1 MRGFRRTL
9 FFSHLGLV
17 ALTVL
22 LLLFMFR
29 QVAVPYV
36 SEQLRNRLTH
46 NAAAA
51 SRLMQSRINDDGFDV
66 YLTQKDLREV
76 QDRLRQQAL
85 SNGIRLVIISRDL
98 QVLADSGGSQ
108 SSTRTAGE
116 TGNTAAGDAV
126 KGNGEADD
134 SNVSWSTRLEVKVA
148 MQGETNWTVKGSWR
162 DTSSAMTLGM
172 PIRLKRNGE
181 IVGCVVTSSPIFVLT
196 PTVFGLARTFFL
208 FVAAIVALVV
218 VLSFVLAQRLA
229 LPVRRLETA
238 TRRLAEGDLSSRV
251 LMHRRFLGRGD
262 ELDKLTQEFNAMAE
276 KIEAIDLERRAFLAD
291 VSHELR
297 TPLTAIKGSAETLRD
312 GAWKSEKMAPRFA
325 DTIVTQSDRLIR
337 LVGDLLKLAKLEAA
351 TAQNDHTQSRLSTR
365 TPVDVLCERALSA
378 VRPVFDNRLVQL
390 KLECEAETIR
400 GDEDLLEQLLINLLA
415 NAARYSPRGSTTTLI
430 VCEEDN
436 EIVLQVRDEGCGIAP
451 EHLPKL
457 GQRFYRVEEG
467 RERNSSDTGSG
478 LGLAICRRIALAHG
492 GTLDIESEV
501 DQGTVVTVRLPN

>member
-29 QVAVPYV
+29 QLAVPYV
-36 SEQLRNRLTH
+36 SEQLRNRLLH

-51 SRLMQSRINDDGFDV
+51 SRLMQNRINDDGFDV
-66 YLTQKDLREV
+66 YLTPGDLREV
-76 QDRLRQQAL
+76 QDRLRQQAQA
-85 SNGIRLVIISRDL
+85 NGIRLVIISRDL
-98 QVLADSGGSQ
+98 RVLADTSGAQ
-108 SSTRTAGE
+108 SSTRTGGE
-116 TGNTAAGDAV
+116 TGNTATGDV
-126 KGNGEADD
+126 DD
-134 SNVSWSTRLEVKVA
+134 SNISWSTRPEVKVA

-162 DTSSAMTLGM
+162 DTSSSMTLAM
-172 PIRLKRNGE
+172 PMRLRGNGE

-218 VLSFVLAQRLA
+218 VLSFALAQRLA

-325 DTIVTQSDRLIR
+325 ETIVTQSDRLIR
-337 LVGDLLKLAKLEAA
+337 LVGDLLKLARLEAA
-351 TAQNDHTQSRLSTR
+351 TAQNENTQSRLSTR
-365 TPVDVLCERALSA
+365 TPVTALCERAISA
-378 VRPVFDNRLVQL
+378 VRPLFDHRGVQL
-390 KLECEAETIR
+390 KLDCDATLMIR

-415 NAARYSPRGSTTTLI
+415 NAARYSPQGSTTTLSAH
-430 VCEEDN
+430 EESS
-436 EIVLQVRDEGCGIAP
+436 EVVLQVRDEGCGIAP

-501 DQGTVVTVRLPN
+501 EKGTVVTVHLPN